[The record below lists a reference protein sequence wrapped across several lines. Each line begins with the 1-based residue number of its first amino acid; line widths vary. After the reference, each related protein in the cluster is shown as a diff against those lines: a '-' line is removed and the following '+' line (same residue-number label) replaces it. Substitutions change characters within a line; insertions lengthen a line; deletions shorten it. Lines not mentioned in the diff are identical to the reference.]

1 MRRRILIVDDEQS
14 ITTLIDYNL
23 TKAGFETEVVHD
35 GEQAL
40 QTVEEKSFDLMV
52 LDLMLPKINGLEVC
66 KRLRDQGETLPI
78 IMLTAKG
85 EESDKIAGLDFGAD
99 DYVTKPFSPNE
110 LVARIQAV
118 LRRTQP
124 EENTNVIKVGNIT
137 IVEELYEVY
146 LNDELIDFTKK
157 EFDLLLYL
165 AKRKNKPC
173 SREDL
178 LKDVWEFDFIGD
190 TRIVDV
196 HISHLREKLEDD
208 PKNPTLIKTVRGV
221 GYRLEG

>member
-1 MRRRILIVDDEQS
+1 
-14 ITTLIDYNL
+14 
-23 TKAGFETEVVHD
+23 
-35 GEQAL
+35 
-40 QTVEEKSFDLMV
+40 MV

-124 EENTNVIKVGNIT
+124 EENTNVIKVGHIT
-137 IVEELYEVY
+137 NLKDLYEVY
-146 LNDELIDFTKK
+146 LSDELIDLTK
-157 EFDLLLYL
+157 
-165 AKRKNKPC
+165 
-173 SREDL
+173 
-178 LKDVWEFDFIGD
+178 I
-190 TRIVDV
+190 
-196 HISHLREKLEDD
+196 
-208 PKNPTLIKTVRGV
+208 
-221 GYRLEG
+221 